1 MLKSKKIKS
10 LGLLAV
16 SVLALV
22 GCDSDEV
29 KYPTD
34 YDKAIFDNIEK
45 NDAYEN
51 DFRHYYQSVSSSSDI
66 YQKAVNQ
73 ILLDVSE
80 VGHEYANGTGKN
92 VYSIKKDYNKNSVAD
107 NIESIASLNEDNLS
121 YRAKDSMTTTAKG
134 GSYSKD
140 NLFYESKYAK
150 YLNETYYYLNF
161 DLASISDAGKLLTP
175 ELKYADI
182 FSNNENYKTYMEKEL
197 YADMKIN
204 YLTAE
209 YIYQKSYASIGN
221 SNARKVQVISLTD
234 RSDEP
239 GDAKKLLNA
248 YIKDYIMGD
257 KKDSDFSVLSR
268 LWKGLTKSK
277 ADSVQANRY
286 GSEIV
291 LSAEEEQWLR
301 DNDILPSDASQDATS
316 SGTLLGKVLAD
327 EKKLEDGRNNIHQVD
342 TSLESTYTGS
352 YSYDYKTG
360 VRKAID
366 DIATKNLVTEGIY
379 LSSSGISSIPSDL
392 SSRIFSPKIAT
403 DKSTVDLMKKDAQE
417 GVNNRRDIT
426 IYGKDGYRYLTT
438 SDTLSDSN
446 ENLFYYDASSKT
458 YYLTRIL
465 DVVSASALSKTNTSS
480 IYDTDEKKE
489 QIAREVAYT
498 MSTTGSYK
506 TNSIVYW
513 LSRTDIKYSDEDFLE
528 YIKSNYKDVFKKDNP
543 YSDEE
548 KIVLKK

>member
-34 YDKAIFDNIEK
+34 YADQIFTNIDQK
-45 NDAYEN
+45 DAYEN

-73 ILLDVSE
+73 ILLDVAE
-80 VGHEYANGTGKN
+80 VAHDYNNGTGTN

-107 NIESIASLNEDNLS
+107 AMDSIASLSDDNLS
-121 YRAKDSMTTTAKG
+121 YRAKESMTTTAKG

-150 YLNETYYYLNF
+150 FLNETYYYLNF

-182 FSNNENYKTYMEKEL
+182 FSNNDNYKSYMEKEL
-197 YADMKIN
+197 FDDMKIN

-221 SNARKVQVISLTD
+221 SNARKVQVIALTD

-268 LWKGLTKSK
+268 LWKGITKSK

-291 LSAEEEQWLR
+291 LSADEEQWLR
-301 DNDILPSDASQDATS
+301 DNDILPSNASQDATS

-352 YSYDYKTG
+352 YAYDYKIG

-366 DIATKNLVTEGIY
+366 DIASKNLVTEGIY
-379 LSSSGISSIPSDL
+379 LSSSGISAIPSDL
-392 SSRIFSPKIAT
+392 SSRIFSPRIAT
-403 DKSTVDLMKKDAQE
+403 DKATVDLMKKDAEE

-426 IYGKDGYRYLTT
+426 VYGKDGYRYLTT

-446 ENLFYYDASSKT
+446 DNLFYYDSSSKT

-513 LSRTDIKYSDEDFLE
+513 LSRTDVKYSDEDFLE

>member
-10 LGLLAV
+10 LCLLAV

-34 YDKAIFDNIEK
+34 YADQIFTNIDQK
-45 NDAYEN
+45 DAYEN

-73 ILLDVSE
+73 ILLDVAE
-80 VGHEYANGTGKN
+80 VAHDYTNGTGTN

-107 NIESIASLNEDNLS
+107 AMDTIASLSDDNLS
-121 YRAKDSMTTTAKG
+121 YRAKESMTTTAKG

-150 YLNETYYYLNF
+150 FLNETYYYLNF
-161 DLASISDAGKLLTP
+161 DLASISDSGKLLTP

-182 FSNNENYKTYMEKEL
+182 FSNNDNYKSYMEKEL
-197 YADMKIN
+197 FDDMKIN

-221 SNARKVQVISLTD
+221 SNARKVQVIALTD

-248 YIKDYIMGD
+248 YIEDYIMGD

-268 LWKGLTKSK
+268 LWKGITKSK

-291 LSAEEEQWLR
+291 LSADEEQWLR

-352 YSYDYKTG
+352 YAYDYKTG

-366 DIATKNLVTEGIY
+366 DIASKNLVTEGIY

-392 SSRIFSPKIAT
+392 SSRIFSPRIAT
-403 DKSTVDLMKKDAQE
+403 DKATVDLMKKDAEE

-426 IYGKDGYRYLTT
+426 VYGKDGYRYLTT

-446 ENLFYYDASSKT
+446 DNLFYYDSSSKT

-513 LSRTDIKYSDEDFLE
+513 LSRTDVKYSDEDFLE